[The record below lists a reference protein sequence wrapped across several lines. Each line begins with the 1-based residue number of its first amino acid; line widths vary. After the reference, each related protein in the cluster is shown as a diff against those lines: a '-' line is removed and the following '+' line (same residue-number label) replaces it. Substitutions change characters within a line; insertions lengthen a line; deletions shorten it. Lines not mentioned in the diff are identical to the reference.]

1 MCKQLVPGLMGTRLS
16 GGGSPGLP
24 NNVLLGGVRL
34 GLRLGLESKD
44 QKKSKVLLSFD
55 GNPGHYELPS
65 RLKVTHCSVCRHSHL
80 GLMKDNSEPNTLK
93 GI

>member
-1 MCKQLVPGLMGTRLS
+1 MCKQLVSGLMGTRLS

-44 QKKSKVLLSFD
+44 QKKI
-55 GNPGHYELPS
+55 
-65 RLKVTHCSVCRHSHL
+65 
-80 GLMKDNSEPNTLK
+80 K
-93 GI
+93 GTAKL